1 MLNIS
6 MLEVAK
12 NYGIIKNYFM
22 SDELNDW
29 KEKFKRNTITKSMY
43 GDDCW
48 GIDVNCL
55 SYLWFKK
62 VVLSRFLKF
71 LDPNVKL
78 IFASYIDCFTTF
90 PVHTDVKP
98 IPNNAST
105 IRAFF
110 FN

>member
-12 NYGIIKNYFM
+12 NYGIIKNYFI
-22 SDELNDW
+22 SDELNYL
-29 KEKFKRNTITKSMY
+29 KEKFKLNTITKSMY

-48 GIDVNCL
+48 GIDINCL

-62 VVLSRFLKF
+62 VVLSKFLKF

-78 IFASYIDCFTTF
+78 IFASYIDCVTTF

-98 IPNNAST
+98 IPNNKEGKQ
-105 IRAFF
+105 
-110 FN
+110 